1 MATPTEAKFSL
12 LDNAEAKIRLAER
25 ETSAVAIATRRV
37 PTRSRTLRDIAGTL
51 QSEDSAFRIRAAAE
65 QLQRA
70 FSHLRSPN
78 LQLRR
83 VSRPGVGRLRA
94 PCERFSKLGLLDF
107 KSGTE
112 HQAGHVDVVDELI
125 VASWPV
131 VHT

>member
-65 QLQRA
+65 QLQ
-70 FSHLRSPN
+70 
-78 LQLRR
+78 
-83 VSRPGVGRLRA
+83 GRLA
-94 PCERFSKLGLLDF
+94 
-107 KSGTE
+107 T
-112 HQAGHVDVVDELI
+112 
-125 VASWPV
+125 
-131 VHT
+131 